1 MLKKALLLTFI
12 AATAC
17 ASDVINRQIDTITT
31 SSGTVFPVS
40 DGATKTYVGANFLNL
55 TGGTLSGSLNLGSHA
70 ITSLLDPINP
80 QDAATKNYVDGH
92 GALPPPIQALSAYTT
107 ETWGGQGSFLGQNS
121 DLDQTFQ
128 LIGMGSSD
136 TAVLN
141 NFTSSVLLQ
150 SGSVT
155 NSAVG
160 NTGWSGAM
168 YVQSGD
174 VVGGTGNSGNLN
186 LKTGSILGLG
196 TGGAG
201 SITLQTGSL
210 QTGTPGNI
218 VLMSQNNGSGTR
230 GYVQIWAN
238 HLDMNNAPITNMT
251 TATFLSGGQIN
262 FPDTSG
268 SINMSGSTLNMGG
281 GTINHPLLAST
292 PMLGSNLDAN
302 GFGITGLGFL
312 AMPLGGSP
320 PVCNLAADGYL
331 YDVWGGGTT
340 QDIPQI
346 CEEGPGATFAWT
358 PLGGG
363 GALPSP
369 LTDGTNVTLNQGGP
383 GSFLGVTS
391 DSDQTNLLLFLGS
404 SDTASLVN
412 STSNVT
418 VMTGDVTG
426 VGSSGSAGVATL
438 AAGNVVN
445 GSGSGGNA
453 VITAGGVTTGTG
465 LGGVVRIDAGNADA
479 GNGGPLNIDSGN
491 SNTGNGGDVS
501 IGTGASN
508 SGSPGNIIIAPGS
521 SSGFMGSVIP
531 ATDNTVNL
539 GSVFPGGLNFA
550 TLNVDKIE
558 SESTGALTFSFSQTT
573 TSVKVSPSN
582 YLFNASFIA
591 FPINTPIT
599 FTSSGT
605 LPGGLLAATPYY
617 VSAPVAGTASHRSLS
632 LTPNGPV
639 VPISSVGTGTLT
651 VHYTGP
657 TSQGIA
663 FASNIDSSGLY
674 SLGAW
679 SQLDTPLI
687 TNSSGALAFN
697 TGNNSAVEVNTI
709 FGSGTPVAFQVNPT
723 VTGTTGYTA
732 LLVNPLGA
740 AGTGPNLLLDVQVA
754 GADKFVVD
762 TSGNLNLT
770 GHLKNTVTTS
780 PTAAVQA
787 AAGTSATCTLDAD
800 STDMVGGF
808 TITTGGIGVG
818 VGSFCNIT
826 FHNAYTHAPRC
837 FFQATNEPAVA
848 AQFWATSTTTVLSI
862 NGDSDPAATTY
873 SMSYYCL
880 ENGI

>member
-40 DGATKTYVGANFLNL
+40 DGATKTYVGANFLSL

-92 GALPPPIQALSAYTT
+92 GALPSPIQALSAYTT

-230 GYVQIWAN
+230 GYVQIWAD

-292 PMLGSNLDAN
+292 PQLGSNLDAN

-331 YDVWGGGTT
+331 YDSWGGGTT

-358 PLGGG
+358 PLSGGG
-363 GALPSP
+363 GSSLPTP
-369 LTDGTNVTLNQGGP
+369 LTALASYSGSEWGP
-383 GSFLGVTS
+383 GALLGVNS
-391 DSDQTNLLLFLGS
+391 DSDQTNMMVQIGSTDTSVNANTSSSVAIFTGDQLGAAATGGSGGIIIATGAVVSGNAASGSINISTGAQNVNGNTGSIHITSSDATSGTGIPGQISLLAGSGNTADGAALTLASGS
-404 SDTASLVN
+404 SN
-412 STSNVT
+412 S
-418 VMTGDVTG
+418 G
-426 VGSSGSAGVATL
+426 
-438 AAGNVVN
+438 AAGNVILAP
-445 GSGSGGNA
+445 GIGATS
-453 VITAGGVTTGTG
+453 T
-465 LGGVVRIDAGNADA
+465 GVVEIQ
-479 GNGGPLNIDSGN
+479 GGHLRTRAVSGAP
-491 SNTGNGGDVS
+491 TAVVQ
-501 IGTGASN
+501 
-508 SGSPGNIIIAPGS
+508 PG
-521 SSGFMGSVIP
+521 
-531 ATDNTVNL
+531 
-539 GSVFPGGLNFA
+539 
-550 TLNVDKIE
+550 
-558 SESTGALTFSFSQTT
+558 
-573 TSVKVSPSN
+573 
-582 YLFNASFIA
+582 
-591 FPINTPIT
+591 
-599 FTSSGT
+599 
-605 LPGGLLAATPYY
+605 
-617 VSAPVAGTASHRSLS
+617 AGTAATCTIAHASDNAGTVTVNETADATGGVICNVHFQHAFAVAPICTLVAADNQTANDETGS
-632 LTPNGPV
+632 NA
-639 VPISSVGTGTLT
+639 VPYAASTTTDLSVGT
-651 VHYTGP
+651 
-657 TSQGIA
+657 
-663 FASNIDSSGLY
+663 
-674 SLGAW
+674 
-679 SQLDTPLI
+679 
-687 TNSSGALAFN
+687 SGASLRTAVFN
-697 TGNNSAVEVNTI
+697 YV
-709 FGSGTPVAFQVNPT
+709 
-723 VTGTTGYTA
+723 
-732 LLVNPLGA
+732 
-740 AGTGPNLLLDVQVA
+740 
-754 GADKFVVD
+754 
-762 TSGNLNLT
+762 
-770 GHLKNTVTTS
+770 
-780 PTAAVQA
+780 
-787 AAGTSATCTLDAD
+787 
-800 STDMVGGF
+800 
-808 TITTGGIGVG
+808 
-818 VGSFCNIT
+818 
-826 FHNAYTHAPRC
+826 
-837 FFQATNEPAVA
+837 
-848 AQFWATSTTTVLSI
+848 
-862 NGDSDPAATTY
+862 
-873 SMSYYCL
+873 CL
-880 ENGI
+880 ETQ